1 MCKLCW
7 GLLLVLLLF
16 VAAGAYKFI
25 ILGSVAPSSDERTA
39 IMLSDGERHLVLTEM
54 RDFLLSVQQI
64 TRAAVADD
72 MEAVAKAAHRV
83 GRAAQGEV
91 PLSLIAKLP
100 VGFKKLGFETHGKF
114 DQLALDAEQL
124 GDRDHILEQMAALMD
139 NCVGC
144 HAGFK
149 LVTGQAN

>member
-25 ILGSVAPSSDERTA
+25 VQGNVASSSDERTA
-39 IMLSDGERHLVLTEM
+39 IMLSDGERNLVLTEM
-54 RDFLLSVQQI
+54 RDFLLAVQQI

-72 MEAVAKAAHRV
+72 MQAVAKAAHRV

-91 PLSLIAKLP
+91 PLSLVAKLP
-100 VGFKKLGFETHGKF
+100 MEFKKLGFETHGKF

-144 HAGFK
+144 HTGFK
-149 LVTGQAN
+149 LVVEQSQ

>member
-7 GLLLVLLLF
+7 GLLLVLFLF

-25 ILGSVAPSSDERTA
+25 VQGSVVLSSDERTA
-39 IMLSDGERHLVLTEM
+39 IMLSDGERNLVLTEM

-72 MEAVAKAAHRV
+72 MTAVAKAAHRV

-91 PLSLIAKLP
+91 PLTLVAKLP
-100 VGFKKLGFETHGKF
+100 MGFKKLGFETHGKF

-144 HAGFK
+144 HAAFK
-149 LVTGQAN
+149 LVTE

>member
-25 ILGSVAPSSDERTA
+25 VQGSVTPSSDERTA
-39 IMLSDGERHLVLTEM
+39 ILLSDGERNLVLTEM

-64 TRAAVADD
+64 TRAAVKDD
-72 MEAVAKAAHRV
+72 MQAVAQAAHRV

-91 PLSLIAKLP
+91 PLTLVAKLP
-100 VGFKKLGFETHGKF
+100 MGFKKLGFETHGKF

-149 LVTGQAN
+149 LVTE